1 MTTSGQGPSD
11 FRYTA
16 FDFDLTK
23 YDAMMS
29 SFDAVKDRIKD
40 IPDLLNVR
48 VVRTLEN
55 RMMVMSGYRSRD
67 ALDAATEAHG
77 SIFADFAQ
85 YMVGEPLVRAGER
98 VARVIGEVPMNE
110 FKYMR
115 FVSAVI
121 DPTKY
126 DAIMSYLNGGVL
138 ESFKDIAGLSR
149 VIISRTTENRI
160 LSATGYIDKTSA
172 DAAAETMQNALAGI
186 AEYVTEPPL
195 IREGKLV
202 WLYQYNLNS

>member
-16 FDFDLTK
+16 FDFDPTK

-40 IPDLLNVR
+40 TPDLLNVR
-48 VVRTLEN
+48 VVRVLEN
-55 RMMVMSGYRSRD
+55 RILVMSGYRSRD

-85 YMVGEPLVRAGER
+85 YISGEPLVRAGER

-110 FKYMR
+110 LKYMR

-126 DAIMSYLNGGVL
+126 DAIMSYLNDGVL

-160 LSATGYIDKTSA
+160 LSATGYINKTSA
-172 DAAAETMQNALAGI
+172 DAAAETMQNALAGM

-195 IREGKLV
+195 IREGELV
-202 WLYQYNLNS
+202 WLYQYNV

>member
-11 FRYTA
+11 FRFTA
-16 FDFDLTK
+16 FDFDPTK
-23 YDAMMS
+23 YDAIMS

-85 YMVGEPLVRAGER
+85 YIVGEPLVRAGER

-138 ESFKDIAGLSR
+138 KSFKDIAGLSR

-160 LSATGYIDKTSA
+160 LSAIGYIDKRSA
-172 DAAAETMQNALAGI
+172 DAAAETMQNALAGM

-195 IREGKLV
+195 IREGELV
-202 WLYQYNLNS
+202 WLYQYNV

>member
-16 FDFDLTK
+16 FDFDPTK

-29 SFDAVKDRIKD
+29 SFDAVKDRVKD

-85 YMVGEPLVRAGER
+85 YIVGEPLVRAGER

-172 DAAAETMQNALAGI
+172 DAAAETMQNALAGM

-195 IREGKLV
+195 IREGELV
-202 WLYQYNLNS
+202 WLYQYNV

>member
-16 FDFDLTK
+16 FDFDPTK

-85 YMVGEPLVRAGER
+85 YIVGEPLVRAGER

-195 IREGKLV
+195 IREGELV
-202 WLYQYNLNS
+202 WLYQFNV

>member
-11 FRYTA
+11 FRFTA
-16 FDFDLTK
+16 FDFDPTK

-29 SFDAVKDRIKD
+29 SFDSVNDQLEN

-55 RMMVMSGYRSRD
+55 RMMVMSGYRSKD
-67 ALDAATEAHG
+67 ALNAATDTHS

-85 YMVGEPLVRAGER
+85 YIVGEPLVRAGER
-98 VARVIGEVPMNE
+98 VARVFGGVPMND

-115 FVSAVI
+115 FVRVVI

-126 DAIMSYLNGGVL
+126 DAMMSYLNGGVL
-138 ESFKDIAGLSR
+138 DSFKDIPGLSR
-149 VIISRTTENRI
+149 VIITRNSEDHI
-160 LSATGYIDKTSA
+160 FSATGYTDKTSA
-172 DAAAETMQNALAGI
+172 DAAAETMQNAVAGL

-195 IREGKLV
+195 IREGELV
-202 WLYQYNLNS
+202 WRYQYNL

>member
-1 MTTSGQGPSD
+1 MSTSGQGPSD
-11 FRYTA
+11 FRFTA
-16 FDFDLTK
+16 FDFDSTK

-29 SFDAVKDRIKD
+29 SFDRVRNQLTN

-67 ALDAATEAHG
+67 ALNAATDAHS

-85 YMVGEPLVRAGER
+85 YIVGEPLVRAGER
-98 VARVIGEVPMNE
+98 VARVFGEVPMNE

-115 FVSAVI
+115 FISAVI

-160 LSATGYIDKTSA
+160 LSATGYSDKTSA

-195 IREGKLV
+195 IREGELV
-202 WLYQYNLNS
+202 WLYQYNH

>member
-11 FRYTA
+11 FRFTA
-16 FDFDLTK
+16 FDFEPTQ
-23 YDAMMS
+23 YDAVIS
-29 SFDAVKDRIKD
+29 SFDTVRDRLTN
-40 IPDLLNVR
+40 IPDLLKVR
-48 VVRTLEN
+48 VVRSLEN

-67 ALDAATEAHG
+67 ALNAATEAHS

-85 YMVGEPLVRAGER
+85 YIVGEPLVRAGER
-98 VARVIGEVPMNE
+98 VARVLGEVPMNE
-110 FKYMR
+110 IKYMR

-126 DAIMSYLNGGVL
+126 DVIMSYLNGGVL
-138 ESFKDIAGLSR
+138 ENFKDIAGLSR

-160 LSATGYIDKTSA
+160 LSATGYINKTSA

-195 IREGKLV
+195 IREGELV
-202 WLYQYNLNS
+202 WLYQYNL

>member
-1 MTTSGQGPSD
+1 MTTAGQGPSN
-11 FRYTA
+11 FRFTA
-16 FDFDLTK
+16 FDFDPTK
-23 YDAMMS
+23 YDAMIS
-29 SFDAVKDRIKD
+29 SFDAAKDRIKD

-55 RMMVMSGYRSRD
+55 RMMVMSGYRSSD
-67 ALDAATEAHG
+67 ALDAATGAYS

-85 YMVGEPLVRAGER
+85 YIVGEPLVRAGER
-98 VARVIGEVPMNE
+98 VARVIGEVPNNDI
-110 FKYMR
+110 KYMR
-115 FVSAVI
+115 FVRVVI

-126 DAIMSYLNGGVL
+126 DAMMSYLNGGVL

-160 LSATGYIDKTSA
+160 ISATGYIDKTSA

-195 IREGKLV
+195 IREGELV
-202 WLYQYNLNS
+202 WLYQYNV

>member
-1 MTTSGQGPSD
+1 MTTSGRGPSD
-11 FRYTA
+11 FRFTA
-16 FDFDLTK
+16 FDFDPTK

-29 SFDAVKDRIKD
+29 SFDTVRDRLKN

-48 VVRTLEN
+48 VVRTLGN

-67 ALDAATEAHG
+67 ALNAATEVHS
-77 SIFADFAQ
+77 SIFADLAQ
-85 YMVGEPLVRAGER
+85 YIVSEPLVRAGEL
-98 VARVIGEVPMNE
+98 VARVNGEVPMNE

-126 DAIMSYLNGGVL
+126 DAIMSYLNSGVL
-138 ESFKDIAGLSR
+138 ESFKDVAGLSR
-149 VIISRTTENRI
+149 VLISRTTEDRI

-172 DAAAETMQNALAGI
+172 DAAAETMQNALAGM

-195 IREGKLV
+195 IREGELV
-202 WLYQYNLNS
+202 WLYQFNL

>member
-11 FRYTA
+11 FRFTA
-16 FDFDLTK
+16 FDFNSTK

-29 SFDAVKDRIKD
+29 SFDNARDQVKN

-67 ALDAATEAHG
+67 ALNAATETHS

-85 YMVGEPLVRAGER
+85 YIVGEPLVRAGEL
-98 VARVIGEVPMNE
+98 VARVNGEVPMNE

-115 FVSAVI
+115 FVSVVI
-121 DPTKY
+121 DSSKY
-126 DAIMSYLNGGVL
+126 DAIMSYLNSGHL
-138 ESFKDIAGLSR
+138 EKFKDVSGLSR
-149 VIISRTTENRI
+149 LLITRTTEDRM
-160 LSATGYIDKTSA
+160 LAASGYVDKESSDSAMETVQAALTG
-172 DAAAETMQNALAGI
+172 M
-186 AEYVTEPPL
+186 AEYITEEPL
-195 IREGKLV
+195 IREGELV
-202 WLYQYNLNS
+202 WLYQYNL

>member
-11 FRYTA
+11 FRFTA
-16 FDFDLTK
+16 FDFNSTK

-29 SFDAVKDRIKD
+29 SFDNARDQVKN

-67 ALDAATEAHG
+67 ALNAATETHS

-85 YMVGEPLVRAGER
+85 YIVGEPLVRAGEL
-98 VARVIGEVPMNE
+98 VARVNGEVPMNE

-115 FVSAVI
+115 FVSVVI
-121 DPTKY
+121 DSSKY
-126 DAIMSYLNGGVL
+126 DAIMSYLNSGHL
-138 ESFKDIAGLSR
+138 EKFKNIPGFSR
-149 VIISRTTENRI
+149 LLINRTTENRM
-160 LSATGYIDKTSA
+160 LAASGYLDKESSDSAMETVQAALTG
-172 DAAAETMQNALAGI
+172 M
-186 AEYVTEPPL
+186 AEYITEEPL
-195 IREGKLV
+195 IREGELV
-202 WLYQYNLNS
+202 WLYQYNL

>member
-1 MTTSGQGPSD
+1 MI
-11 FRYTA
+11 
-16 FDFDLTK
+16 
-23 YDAMMS
+23 S
-29 SFDAVKDRIKD
+29 SFETVRDRLKN

-67 ALDAATEAHG
+67 ALNAATEAHS

-85 YMVGEPLVRAGER
+85 YIVGEPLVRAGER
-98 VARVIGEVPMNE
+98 VARVLGEVPMNE
-110 FKYMR
+110 IKYMR

-138 ESFKDIAGLSR
+138 ENFKDIAGLSR

-160 LSATGYIDKTSA
+160 LSATGYINKRSA

-195 IREGKLV
+195 IREGELV
-202 WLYQYNLNS
+202 WLYQYNL

>member
-1 MTTSGQGPSD
+1 MTTSGTGPTD
-11 FRYTA
+11 FRFTA
-16 FDFDLTK
+16 FDFDATK
-23 YDAMMS
+23 FDAMMS
-29 SFDAVKDRIKD
+29 SFDNARDRVKN

-67 ALDAATEAHG
+67 ALNAAIDAHS
-77 SIFADFAQ
+77 SIFADLAQ
-85 YMVGEPLVRAGER
+85 YIVGEPLVRAGEL
-98 VARVIGEVPMNE
+98 VARVNGEVPMNE

-121 DPTKY
+121 DPAKY
-126 DAIMSYLNGGVL
+126 DAIMSYLDSGVV
-138 ESFKDIAGLSR
+138 ESFKNIAGLSR
-149 VIISRTTENRI
+149 VLISRTTEDRI

-172 DAAAETMQNALAGI
+172 DAATGTMQNALAGI

-195 IREGKLV
+195 IREGELV
-202 WLYQYNLNS
+202 WLYQYNL